1 MWITVDVERVLRVD
15 RGINVILCN
24 PMLGSGGPQTLV
36 LKLKGSE
43 MTDEVQRLR
52 SALESIADWRNVNIS
67 GEYEHGL
74 RDIIRS
80 IVDCAVAALDSPT
93 QRPASQAA
101 PTREEFLPRDA
112 WNELVHK
119 DDRTSPDD
127 YPDMCLISIDELKD
141 YMERHTRPAPQ
152 AALDSIP
159 PHLNYLIGRGKTRPD
174 EPLYGVQILDG
185 LKIVAQTENDD
196 LIAAIREAVSS
207 LSRPQPKC
215 DPSTKM

>member
-1 MWITVDVERVLRVD
+1 
-15 RGINVILCN
+15 
-24 PMLGSGGPQTLV
+24 
-36 LKLKGSE
+36 
-43 MTDEVQRLR
+43 MTTISPSNEAQRSSDELQRLR
-52 SALESIADWRNVNIS
+52 SALENIADWRNVNIS

-93 QRPASQAA
+93 QRPA
-101 PTREEFLPRDA
+101 
-112 WNELVHK
+112 
-119 DDRTSPDD
+119 
-127 YPDMCLISIDELKD
+127 
-141 YMERHTRPAPQ
+141 PQ
-152 AALDSIP
+152 AVLDSIP

-207 LSRPQPKC
+207 LSRPNREPGQ
-215 DPSTKM
+215 